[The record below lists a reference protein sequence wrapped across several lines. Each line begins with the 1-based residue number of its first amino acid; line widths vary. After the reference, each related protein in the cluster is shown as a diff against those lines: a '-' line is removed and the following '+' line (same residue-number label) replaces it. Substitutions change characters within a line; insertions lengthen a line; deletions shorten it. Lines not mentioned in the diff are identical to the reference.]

1 MFDPETLRTF
11 IAVAETGSFS
21 KAAERL
27 CKTTATIS
35 YRIKLLEENTGVAL
49 FFRTTR
55 SVTLTAA
62 GEHLLSQAR
71 DWLSWLESMPS
82 ELQQVNDGVE
92 RQVNIVI
99 NNLLYTPQAVAQLLA
114 WLNERYPFTQFHIS
128 RQIYMGVW
136 DSLLYEGFSL
146 AIGVTGTEALANT
159 FSLDPLGSVQWRFV
173 MAADHPLANVEEPL
187 TEAQL
192 RRFPAVNIED
202 SARTLTKRVAWRLPG
217 QKEIIV
223 PDMETF
229 HTETPDHY
237 ALVSYMETK
246 IAAHLAGVGIGFLP
260 KSLCQS
266 MIDNQQLVSRVIPT
280 MRPPSPL
287 SLAWRK
293 FGSGKAVEDI
303 VTLFT
308 QRRPEISG
316 FLEIFGNPR
325 S

>member
-35 YRIKLLEENTGVAL
+35 YRIKLLEENTRVAL

-99 NNLLYTPQAVAQLLA
+99 NNLLYNPQAVAQLLA

-128 RQIYMGVW
+128 RQSYMGVW

-159 FSLDPLGSVQWRFV
+159 FSLDPLGSVQWRFG

-223 PDMETF
+223 PDMET
-229 HTETPDHY
+229 
-237 ALVSYMETK
+237 K
-246 IAAHLAGVGIGFLP
+246 IAATGFRGALFRSTRNPAKWAANTTLATA
-260 KSLCQS
+260 QR
-266 MIDNQQLVSRVIPT
+266 NLV
-280 MRPPSPL
+280 
-287 SLAWRK
+287 A
-293 FGSGKAVEDI
+293 SG
-303 VTLFT
+303 
-308 QRRPEISG
+308 
-316 FLEIFGNPR
+316 
-325 S
+325 

>member
-11 IAVAETGSFS
+11 IAVAETGRFS

-99 NNLLYTPQAVAQLLA
+99 NNLLYNPQAVAQLLA

-159 FSLDPLGSVQWRFV
+159 FSLDPLGSVQWRFF

-223 PDMETF
+223 PDMET
-229 HTETPDHY
+229 
-237 ALVSYMETK
+237 K
-246 IAAHLAGVGIGFLP
+246 IAAHLAGVGIGFLS

>member
-99 NNLLYTPQAVAQLLA
+99 NNLLYNPQAVAQLLA

-173 MAADHPLANVEEPL
+173 MAADHPLLRCAAERRPLPDGFPPAEKYSLIQSYTSQDPAAYNGYLLAFAKNDELVFRVE
-187 TEAQL
+187 
-192 RRFPAVNIED
+192 
-202 SARTLTKRVAWRLPG
+202 RLP
-217 QKEIIV
+217 
-223 PDMETF
+223 
-229 HTETPDHY
+229 
-237 ALVSYMETK
+237 
-246 IAAHLAGVGIGFLP
+246 
-260 KSLCQS
+260 
-266 MIDNQQLVSRVIPT
+266 SRT
-280 MRPPSPL
+280 
-287 SLAWRK
+287 
-293 FGSGKAVEDI
+293 
-303 VTLFT
+303 
-308 QRRPEISG
+308 
-316 FLEIFGNPR
+316 
-325 S
+325 

>member
-82 ELQQVNDGVE
+82 ELQQVN
-92 RQVNIVI
+92 IVI
-99 NNLLYTPQAVAQLLA
+99 NNLLYNPQAVAQLLA

-136 DSLLYEGFSL
+136 DSILYEGFSL

-223 PDMETF
+223 PDMET
-229 HTETPDHY
+229 
-237 ALVSYMETK
+237 K

-308 QRRPEISG
+308 QHRPEISG

>member
-71 DWLSWLESMPS
+71 DWLSWLSWLESMPS

-99 NNLLYTPQAVAQLLA
+99 NNLLYNPQTVAQLLA

-223 PDMETF
+223 PDMET
-229 HTETPDHY
+229 
-237 ALVSYMETK
+237 K

>member
-99 NNLLYTPQAVAQLLA
+99 NNLLYHPQAVAQLLA

-173 MAADHPLANVEEPL
+173 MAADHPLANVKEPL

-223 PDMETF
+223 PD
-229 HTETPDHY
+229 
-237 ALVSYMETK
+237 METK

>member
-1 MFDPETLRTF
+1 
-11 IAVAETGSFS
+11 
-21 KAAERL
+21 
-27 CKTTATIS
+27 
-35 YRIKLLEENTGVAL
+35 
-49 FFRTTR
+49 
-55 SVTLTAA
+55 
-62 GEHLLSQAR
+62 
-71 DWLSWLESMPS
+71 
-82 ELQQVNDGVE
+82 
-92 RQVNIVI
+92 
-99 NNLLYTPQAVAQLLA
+99 
-114 WLNERYPFTQFHIS
+114 
-128 RQIYMGVW
+128 
-136 DSLLYEGFSL
+136 
-146 AIGVTGTEALANT
+146 
-159 FSLDPLGSVQWRFV
+159 

-202 SARTLTKRVAWRLPG
+202 SARTLTKRVARRLPG
-217 QKEIIV
+217 KRDYCSRYGNE
-223 PDMETF
+223 
-229 HTETPDHY
+229 
-237 ALVSYMETK
+237 K
-246 IAAHLAGVGIGFLP
+246 IAAHLAGVGIGFCQ

>member
-62 GEHLLSQAR
+62 GEHLLSRAR

-92 RQVNIVI
+92 RREYCHQQPA
-99 NNLLYTPQAVAQLLA
+99 LQPRAVAQLLA

-136 DSLLYEGFSL
+136 DSLLYEGFRWLSASREL
-146 AIGVTGTEALANT
+146 RRWQIPLVLI
-159 FSLDPLGSVQWRFV
+159 PLGSVQWRFV

-202 SARTLTKRVAWRLPG
+202 SARTLTKRVARRLPW

-223 PDMETF
+223 PD
-229 HTETPDHY
+229 
-237 ALVSYMETK
+237 METK

>member
-99 NNLLYTPQAVAQLLA
+99 NNLLYNPQAVAQLLA
-114 WLNERYPFTQFHIS
+114 WLNERYPFTHFHI
-128 RQIYMGVW
+128 
-136 DSLLYEGFSL
+136 
-146 AIGVTGTEALANT
+146 
-159 FSLDPLGSVQWRFV
+159 

-223 PDMETF
+223 PD
-229 HTETPDHY
+229 
-237 ALVSYMETK
+237 METK

>member
-99 NNLLYTPQAVAQLLA
+99 NNLLYHPQAVAQLLA

-159 FSLDPLGSVQWRFV
+159 FSLDPFGSVQWRFV

-223 PDMETF
+223 PDMET
-229 HTETPDHY
+229 
-237 ALVSYMETK
+237 K
-246 IAAHLAGVGIGFLP
+246 IAAHLTGVGIGFLP

>member
-82 ELQQVNDGVE
+82 ELQQVN
-92 RQVNIVI
+92 IVI
-99 NNLLYTPQAVAQLLA
+99 NNLLYNPQAVAQLLA

-136 DSLLYEGFSL
+136 DSILYEGFSL

-223 PDMETF
+223 PDMET
-229 HTETPDHY
+229 
-237 ALVSYMETK
+237 K

>member
-82 ELQQVNDGVE
+82 ELQQVN
-92 RQVNIVI
+92 IVI
-99 NNLLYTPQAVAQLLA
+99 NNLLYNPQAVAQLLA

-223 PDMETF
+223 PDMET
-229 HTETPDHY
+229 
-237 ALVSYMETK
+237 K

-293 FGSGKAVEDI
+293 FGSGKAIEDI

>member
-27 CKTTATIS
+27 CKTTAKIS

-99 NNLLYTPQAVAQLLA
+99 NNLLYNPQAVAQLLA

-173 MAADHPLANVEEPL
+173 MAADHPLANAEEPL

-223 PDMETF
+223 PD
-229 HTETPDHY
+229 
-237 ALVSYMETK
+237 METK

>member
-1 MFDPETLRTF
+1 M
-11 IAVAETGSFS
+11 
-21 KAAERL
+21 
-27 CKTTATIS
+27 
-35 YRIKLLEENTGVAL
+35 
-49 FFRTTR
+49 
-55 SVTLTAA
+55 
-62 GEHLLSQAR
+62 
-71 DWLSWLESMPS
+71 
-82 ELQQVNDGVE
+82 
-92 RQVNIVI
+92 
-99 NNLLYTPQAVAQLLA
+99 
-114 WLNERYPFTQFHIS
+114 
-128 RQIYMGVW
+128 
-136 DSLLYEGFSL
+136 YEGFSL

-202 SARTLTKRVAWRLPG
+202 SARTLTKRVAAIARAKRLLFLIWKRKSPP
-217 QKEIIV
+217 ILRAL
-223 PDMETF
+223 
-229 HTETPDHY
+229 
-237 ALVSYMETK
+237 ALV
-246 IAAHLAGVGIGFLP
+246 LP

>member
-173 MAADHPLANVEEPL
+173 MAADHPLANAEEPL

-223 PDMETF
+223 PD
-229 HTETPDHY
+229 
-237 ALVSYMETK
+237 METK

>member
-62 GEHLLSQAR
+62 GEHLLCQAR

-82 ELQQVNDGVE
+82 ELQQVN
-92 RQVNIVI
+92 IVI
-99 NNLLYTPQAVAQLLA
+99 NNLLYNPQAVARLLA

-223 PDMETF
+223 PDMET
-229 HTETPDHY
+229 
-237 ALVSYMETK
+237 K

-266 MIDNQQLVSRVIPT
+266 MLDNQQLVSRVIPT

>member
-82 ELQQVNDGVE
+82 ELQQVN
-92 RQVNIVI
+92 IVI
-99 NNLLYTPQAVAQLLA
+99 NNLLYNPQAVAQLLA

-223 PDMETF
+223 PDMET
-229 HTETPDHY
+229 
-237 ALVSYMETK
+237 K

>member
-99 NNLLYTPQAVAQLLA
+99 NNLLYNPQAVAQLLA

-173 MAADHPLANVEEPL
+173 MAADHRLANVEEPL

-223 PDMETF
+223 PD
-229 HTETPDHY
+229 
-237 ALVSYMETK
+237 METK

>member
-99 NNLLYTPQAVAQLLA
+99 NNLLYNPQAVAQLLA

-159 FSLDPLGSVQWRFV
+159 FSLDPLGSVPWRFV

-223 PDMETF
+223 PD
-229 HTETPDHY
+229 
-237 ALVSYMETK
+237 METK

>member
-99 NNLLYTPQAVAQLLA
+99 NNLLYNPQAVAQLLA

-173 MAADHPLANVEEPL
+173 MAADHPLANVGEPL

-223 PDMETF
+223 PD
-229 HTETPDHY
+229 
-237 ALVSYMETK
+237 METK